1 MRMVTRRFVS
11 SFTQSLALAPFLA
24 IAMGLALVTS
34 ASAQEVELLDFYLP
48 TCGPCRAMAPTVE
61 RLEAEGVRVR
71 RVDGSRETQLAAQLR
86 VDSYPTFVAVANG
99 REVGRIVGATQYE
112 SLKQLVSGASQQQ
125 QQQPAA
131 APQHTF
137 APVSG
142 RENSYAMANREFGAQ
157 QPAVAGPVP
166 SDHAKLLSTTVRFT
180 ILEPNGR
187 SFGTGTIIDAR
198 SGEALVVTCAHLFR
212 GPDGKP
218 IDPAGKIS
226 IELFDT
232 ATGAVRVSEK
242 VEGQLISHDFDAD
255 VALVAIRP
263 SVAVPSSRVAMSP
276 GDLQVGA
283 PARSVGCDL
292 GADPTVCESQIVDLN
307 RYDGPP
313 NIEAAGAPIQGRSGG
328 GLFNAAG
335 ELIGVCNFADEPAGE
350 GIYAGLASV
359 HAQLDRIGL
368 TNLYRNPAATPAA
381 DASLVA
387 ASQPAAQPAA
397 PSAVPSF
404 ASASRDLTPV
414 ERTPIIRGQNAIGA
428 PDEAALTTGE
438 RATLSEIVSRGEK
451 SEVVVL
457 IRADEPGG
465 RTEVLTLD
473 AASPEFV
480 ATLRRLG
487 AK

>member
-1 MRMVTRRFVS
+1 MVTRRFVS
-11 SFTQSLALAPFLA
+11 SFTQSLALAS
-24 IAMGLALVTS
+24 ILALSMS

-125 QQQPAA
+125 PQQSAA
-131 APQHTF
+131 AGPQHTF

-232 ATGAVRVSEK
+232 ATGALRVAEK

-283 PARSVGCDL
+283 AARSVGCDL
-292 GADPTVCESQIVDLN
+292 GADPTVRESQIVDLN

-381 DASLVA
+381 EASFVA
-387 ASQPAAQPAA
+387 ASQPAALPPPQPMVQ
-397 PSAVPSF
+397 PV
-404 ASASRDLTPV
+404 ASSMAGLTPV
-414 ERTPIIRGQNAIGA
+414 ERTPVIRGQNAIGA

>member
-1 MRMVTRRFVS
+1 MVIRRFVS
-11 SFTQSLALAPFLA
+11 TLVLILAFTA
-24 IAMGLALVTS
+24 S
-34 ASAQEVELLDFYLP
+34 ASAQEVDLLDFYLP

-86 VDSYPTFVAVANG
+86 VDSYPTFVAVSGG
-99 REVGRIVGATQYE
+99 REVGRIVGATPYE
-112 SLKQLVSGASQQQ
+112 ALRRLVSGAPQHQA
-125 QQQPAA
+125 AA

-157 QPAVAGPVP
+157 PPAAAGPLP
-166 SDHAKLLSTTVRFT
+166 AAHAKLLSTTVRFT
-180 ILEPNGR
+180 IVEPNGR

-232 ATGAVRVSEK
+232 VTGAVRVAET
-242 VEGQLISHDFDAD
+242 VEGQLVSHDFDAD

-276 GDLQVGA
+276 GDLRVGA
-283 PARSVGCDL
+283 AARSVGCDL
-292 GADPTVCESQIVDLN
+292 GADPTVRESQIVDLN

-313 NIEAAGAPIQGRSGG
+313 NIEASGAPVQGRSGG
-328 GLFNAAG
+328 GLFNEAG

-350 GIYAGLASV
+350 GIYAGLASI
-359 HAQLDRIGL
+359 HAQLDRLGL
-368 TNLYRNPAATPAA
+368 GDLYRGAAPGAA
-381 DASLVA
+381 PVVAVA
-387 ASQPAAQPAA
+387 APVA
-397 PSAVPSF
+397 PPRVP
-404 ASASRDLTPV
+404 DLAPIERSPV
-414 ERTPIIRGQNAIGA
+414 IRGQNALAAADDTG
-428 PDEAALTTGE
+428 AALTTTE
-438 RATLSEIVSRGEK
+438 QATLTELVSRGQR
-451 SEVVVL
+451 SEIVVL
-457 IRADEPGG
+457 IRPDSPDG

-480 ATLRRLG
+480 AALRRL
-487 AK
+487 APR

>member
-11 SFTQSLALAPFLA
+11 SFTQSLALAS
-24 IAMGLALVTS
+24 ILALSMS

-125 QQQPAA
+125 PQQAA
-131 APQHTF
+131 SAGPQHTF

-157 QPAVAGPVP
+157 QPVAAGPVP
-166 SDHAKLLSTTVRFT
+166 SDYAKLLSTTVRFT

-232 ATGAVRVSEK
+232 ATGAVRVAEK

-292 GADPTVCESQIVDLN
+292 GADPTVRESQIVDLN

-368 TNLYRNPAATPAA
+368 TDLYRNPAASPAA
-381 DASLVA
+381 EAAFVA
-387 ASQPAAQPAA
+387 ASQPAAPPAA
-397 PSAVPSF
+397 LSAVQSMVQPG
-404 ASASRDLTPV
+404 ASSMAGLTPV

>member
-1 MRMVTRRFVS
+1 MVTRRFVS
-11 SFTQSLALAPFLA
+11 SFTQSLALVLC
-24 IAMGLALVTS
+24 LALATS
-34 ASAQEVELLDFYLP
+34 ASAQEIELLDFYLP

-86 VDSYPTFVAVANG
+86 IDSYPTFVAIANG
-99 REVGRIVGATQYE
+99 REMGRLVGAVPYE
-112 SLKQLVSGASQQQ
+112 SLKQLVSDASQQQ
-125 QQQPAA
+125 QQPAT

-157 QPAVAGPVP
+157 QPVAAGPLP
-166 SDHAKLLSTTVRFT
+166 GAHAKLLSTTVRFT
-180 ILEPNGR
+180 IVEPNGR

-232 ATGAVRVSEK
+232 ATGAVRVAEK

-263 SVAVPSSRVAMSP
+263 SVAVPSSPVAMSP

-283 PARSVGCDL
+283 PVRSVGCDL
-292 GADPTVCESQIVDLN
+292 GADPTVRESQIVDLN

-313 NIEAAGAPIQGRSGG
+313 NIESSGAPVQGRSGG

-335 ELIGVCNFADEPAGE
+335 ELIGVCNFADEPANE
-350 GIYAGLASV
+350 GIYAGLASI

-368 TNLYRNPAATPAA
+368 SDLYRNPQPSAPVEAAAPTPVVAATQPPVPA
-381 DASLVA
+381 
-387 ASQPAAQPAA
+387 
-397 PSAVPSF
+397 F

-414 ERTPIIRGQNAIGA
+414 ERTPVIRGQNALTA
-428 PDEAALTTGE
+428 PDESALTTGE

-480 ATLRRLG
+480 AALRRLG

>member
-1 MRMVTRRFVS
+1 MVTRRFVT
-11 SFTQSLALAPFLA
+11 SFTQSRALAPFLA
-24 IAMGLALVTS
+24 IATGLALVAS
-34 ASAQEVELLDFYLP
+34 ASAPPIAAAAEAVELLDFYLP
-48 TCGPCRAMAPTVE
+48 TCGPCRAMARTVE

-86 VDSYPTFVAVANG
+86 IDSYPTFVAVANG
-99 REVGRIVGATQYE
+99 REVGRIVGATPYE
-112 SLKQLVSGASQQQ
+112 SLKPLVSGASPQQQ
-125 QQQPAA
+125 QTAA

-157 QPAVAGPVP
+157 QPVAAGPLP
-166 SDHAKLLSTTVRFT
+166 GAHAKLLSTTVRFT

-232 ATGAVRVSEK
+232 VTGAVRVAER
-242 VEGQLISHDFDAD
+242 VEGQLVSHDFDAD

-263 SVAVPSSRVAMSP
+263 SVAVPTSRVAMSP
-276 GDLQVGA
+276 GDLRVGA
-283 PARSVGCDL
+283 PVRSVGCDL
-292 GADPTVCESQIVDLN
+292 GADPTVRESQIVDLN

-313 NIEAAGAPIQGRSGG
+313 NIEASGAPVQGRSGG
-328 GLFNAAG
+328 GLFNEAG

-350 GIYAGLASV
+350 GIYAGLASI
-359 HAQLDRIGL
+359 HAQLDRVGL
-368 TNLYRNPAATPAA
+368 TDLYRTPGATPAVETQLIA
-381 DASLVA
+381 
-387 ASQPAAQPAA
+387 AAQPA
-397 PSAVPSF
+397 VQSF
-404 ASASRDLTPV
+404 ASAPRELTPV
-414 ERTPIIRGQNAIGA
+414 ERTPLIRGQNAITA
-428 PDEAALTTGE
+428 PEDAALTTGE
-438 RATLSEIVSRGEK
+438 RATLSEIVSRGER

-457 IRADEPGG
+457 IRSDEPGG

-487 AK
+487 LK

>member
-1 MRMVTRRFVS
+1 MVTERFVS
-11 SFTQSLALAPFLA
+11 SFTQSFALVLVLCLALAA
-24 IAMGLALVTS
+24 S

-48 TCGPCRAMAPTVE
+48 TCGPCRAMAPTVQ

-86 VDSYPTFVAVANG
+86 IDSYPTFVAVANG
-99 REVGRIVGATQYE
+99 REVGRIVGATPYE

-125 QQQPAA
+125 PQQPAAA

-157 QPAVAGPVP
+157 QPAVSGPVP
-166 SDHAKLLSTTVRFT
+166 SEHAKLLSTTVRFT

-263 SVAVPSSRVAMSP
+263 SVAVPSSRVAASP

-292 GADPTVCESQIVDLN
+292 GADPTVRESQIVDLN
-307 RYDGPP
+307 RYDGAP
-313 NIEAAGAPIQGRSGG
+313 NIEASGAPVQGRSGG

-335 ELIGVCNFADEPAGE
+335 ELIGVCNFADEPSNE
-350 GIYAGLASV
+350 GIYAGLASI

-368 TNLYRNPAATPAA
+368 TDLYRNPAATPAA
-381 DASLVA
+381 EASFVA

-397 PSAVPSF
+397 PPADPSF

-457 IRADEPGG
+457 IRADEPGA

>member
-1 MRMVTRRFVS
+1 MVTRRFVPS
-11 SFTQSLALAPFLA
+11 STPSLALALCLVLA
-24 IAMGLALVTS
+24 
-34 ASAQEVELLDFYLP
+34 ASAPAQPGAAAAGGVELLDFYLP

-71 RVDGSRETQLAAQLR
+71 RVDGSRETQLVAQLR
-86 VDSYPTFVAVANG
+86 IDSYPTFVAVANG
-99 REVGRIVGATQYE
+99 REVGRIVGATPYE
-112 SLKQLVSGASQQQ
+112 SLKQLVSGAAPR
-125 QQQPAA
+125 QQPAA

-157 QPAVAGPVP
+157 PPAVAGPL
-166 SDHAKLLSTTVRFT
+166 SGHHAKLLSTTVRFT

-187 SFGTGTIIDAR
+187 SYGTGTIIDAR

-263 SVAVPSSRVAMSP
+263 SVAVPSSRVAASP
-276 GDLQVGA
+276 GDLRVGA
-283 PARSVGCDL
+283 AVRSVGCDL
-292 GADPTVCESQIVDLN
+292 GADPTVRESQIVDLN
-307 RYDGPP
+307 RYNGAP
-313 NIEAAGAPIQGRSGG
+313 NIEASGAPVQGRSGG
-328 GLFNAAG
+328 GLFNEAG
-335 ELIGVCNFADEPAGE
+335 ELIGVCNFADEPANE
-350 GIYAGLASV
+350 GIYAGLASI
-359 HAQLDRIGL
+359 HSQLDRIGL
-368 TNLYRNPAATPAA
+368 SNLYRTPQPATPVET
-381 DASLVA
+381 SVA
-387 ASQPAAQPAA
+387 AAPQPPANSLA
-397 PSAVPSF
+397 L
-404 ASASRDLTPV
+404 ASRDLTPV
-414 ERTPIIRGQNAIGA
+414 ERTPSIRGQNALTS
-428 PDEAALTTGE
+428 PDESALTTGE

-457 IRADEPGG
+457 IRSDEPGG

-487 AK
+487 TK

>member
-1 MRMVTRRFVS
+1 MVTERFVS
-11 SFTQSLALAPFLA
+11 SFTQSLALTLCLA
-24 IAMGLALVTS
+24 FVTS

-86 VDSYPTFVAVANG
+86 IDSYPTFVAVANG

-112 SLKQLVSGASQQQ
+112 SLKQLVSGVSQRPQQ
-125 QQQPAA
+125 SAT

-166 SDHAKLLSTTVRFT
+166 SEHAKLLSTTVRFT

-232 ATGAVRVSEK
+232 ATGALRVAEK

-292 GADPTVCESQIVDLN
+292 GADPTVRESQIVDLN

-381 DASLVA
+381 EASFVA
-387 ASQPAAQPAA
+387 ASQPAAQPASLP
-397 PSAVPSF
+397 PSQPMVQPG
-404 ASASRDLTPV
+404 ASSMAGLTPV
-414 ERTPIIRGQNAIGA
+414 ERSPIIRGQNAIGA

>member
-1 MRMVTRRFVS
+1 MVTRRFVS
-11 SFTQSLALAPFLA
+11 SFTQSLALAS
-24 IAMGLALVTS
+24 ILALSMS

-125 QQQPAA
+125 PQQAA
-131 APQHTF
+131 AGPQHTF

-232 ATGAVRVSEK
+232 ATGALRVAEK

-283 PARSVGCDL
+283 AARSVGCDL
-292 GADPTVCESQIVDLN
+292 GADPTVRESQIVDLN

-381 DASLVA
+381 EASFVA
-387 ASQPAAQPAA
+387 ASQPAAQTTP
-397 PSAVPSF
+397 PSPSQPMVQPV
-404 ASASRDLTPV
+404 ASSMAGLTPV
-414 ERTPIIRGQNAIGA
+414 ERTPVIRGQNAIGA